1 MKRWMQSWI
10 SSKSNITGSDN
21 MTNYSN
27 NNSNPPVNQTQ
38 PPRMVSIALP
48 TYKPVATMIILGIT
62 VLFYLGQMLSSATLN
77 GTDLLFVYGGKINQ
91 LIEQGQ
97 VWRLITPVFL
107 HGSITHILLNMYA
120 LFILGRVVESVY
132 GHWRFVLLYFL
143 AAFAGNATSFMLSP
157 NASLGASTA
166 IFGLIGAEA
175 IFVIRNRRF
184 YGNRFN
190 STLGNIGII
199 IALNLAIGFMP
210 GTSIDYWGHIGGL
223 IGGTVFAF
231 LAGPQWEV
239 TGMYPEMLVADKQKQ
254 SMVLVSA
261 LIVALI
267 FLAATIIL
275 GGK

>member
-1 MKRWMQSWI
+1 
-10 SSKSNITGSDN
+10 
-21 MTNYSN
+21 
-27 NNSNPPVNQTQ
+27 
-38 PPRMVSIALP
+38 MVSIALP

-62 VLFYLGQMLSSATLN
+62 VLFYLGQMLSEASFN
-77 GTDLLFVYGGKINQ
+77 GTDLLFGYGGKINQ

-120 LFILGRVVESVY
+120 LFILGRIVESVY
-132 GHWRFVLLYFL
+132 GHGRFVLLYFL
-143 AAFAGNATSFMLSP
+143 AAFAGNVASYVMSP
-157 NASLGASTA
+157 NPSLGASTA

-184 YGNRFN
+184 YGNRFS
-190 STLGNIGII
+190 STLSNIGII

-223 IGGTVFAF
+223 IGGVVFAF

-239 TGMYPEMLVADKQKQ
+239 TGSYPEMRVTDKQKN

-261 LIVALI
+261 LIVMLMFLVAAI
-267 FLAATIIL
+267 FL

>member
-1 MKRWMQSWI
+1 
-10 SSKSNITGSDN
+10 
-21 MTNYSN
+21 MTNSLDN
-27 NNSNPPVNQTQ
+27 NPLPPVNQTQ

-62 VLFYLGQMLSSATLN
+62 VLFYLGQMLSEATLR
-77 GTDLLFVYGGKINQ
+77 GADLLFSYGGKINE
-91 LIEQGQ
+91 LIDAGQ

-132 GHWRFVLLYFL
+132 GHSRFIILYFL
-143 AAFAGNATSFMLSP
+143 AAFTGNVASYVMSP
-157 NASLGASTA
+157 DASLGASTA

-184 YGNRFN
+184 YGNRYN
-190 STLGNIGII
+190 STLANIGII

-223 IGGTVFAF
+223 IGGAIFAF

-239 TGMYPEMLVADKQKQ
+239 AGTYPEIRVADKQK
-254 SMVLVSA
+254 STMVIISA
-261 LIVALI
+261 LVVMII
-267 FLAATIIL
+267 FLTVAMLL